1 MAKSKSRKAARKVP
15 KAKVKVANRPKA
27 RKAIKI
33 VKKIVKKAQAKA
45 VARPAARAKEAK
57 DAPIKS
63 GAEAITQKLKKYEA
77 GEDISM
83 SRRARSN
90 VSIPDPE
97 AVKTAV
103 EGLMANE
110 LALEYLKKNVSKRS
124 TEVLGMLITPKTDEF
139 LAEKMDMKINAVRRM
154 LNIMQGYGITNYYI
168 SKNTNGWL
176 SFSWYINTSKLG
188 PFLDYINNMERDGAV
203 VNENCNDYFVCSD
216 CYKTDKLIFTFD
228 AAFEN
233 SFKCNCGN
241 SLDRMDSS
249 EVEGMLSKKADAVE
263 NRTV

>member
-1 MAKSKSRKAARKVP
+1 MAKSKIKKAGRKVS

-27 RKAIKI
+27 RKA
-33 VKKIVKKAQAKA
+33 VKVVNKIVKKAQAKA
-45 VARPAARAKEAK
+45 VVKSAARVK
-57 DAPIKS
+57 DAPVKS
-63 GAEAITQKLKKYEA
+63 GADAITQKLKKYEA

-124 TEVLGMLITPKTDEF
+124 TEVLSMLITPKTDEF

-216 CYKTDKLIFTFD
+216 CYKSDKLIFTFD

-249 EVEGMLSKKADAVE
+249 EVEGMLSKKADVVE
-263 NRTV
+263 ERSV